1 MFLLVS
7 KNVSVVFSQY
17 DRLSIELEKIR
28 IETDSKL
35 AIESQSN
42 LELRRTLEL
51 LMATP
56 EFEVLTKDEH
66 YDYQSLRGRNLNFN
80 LINAMQHAQE
90 GYVPTL
96 RLLENVPWNKYFLTA
111 NNLNNA
117 PSYRLQ
123 YDFFMDLPLFA
134 NLEHAENPL
143 VQRPIRTYVLAQGIG
158 GLVKMGFRN
167 NLLDINP
174 DNRFVEFSVP
184 RFFSSTYKQE
194 YAAVIQDSHGICMR
208 TRDTSHVKILFR
220 KDKGI
225 LRLFDIH
232 DSERSYEP
240 RYFFMGYHLIDNIFD
255 YVKWAMQLSLQ
266 TRKNPLVQARIKQ
279 GMISNREL
287 ITIER

>member
-1 MFLLVS
+1 MSFWALKL
-7 KNVSVVFSQY
+7 FSIN
-17 DRLSIELEKIR
+17 LSPVEQIARELEKIR
-28 IETDSKL
+28 IELDPQL
-35 AIESQSN
+35 HVAYGNNGQIRQS
-42 LELRRTLEL
+42 LEQLT
-51 LMATP
+51 ATP
-56 EFEVLTKDEH
+56 EFEILTQDLH
-66 YDYQSLRGRNLNFN
+66 YDHPQFKASKLNFN